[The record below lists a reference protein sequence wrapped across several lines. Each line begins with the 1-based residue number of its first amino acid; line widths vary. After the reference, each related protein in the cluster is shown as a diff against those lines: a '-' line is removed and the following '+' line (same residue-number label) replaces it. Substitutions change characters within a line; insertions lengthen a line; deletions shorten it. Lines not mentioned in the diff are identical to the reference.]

1 MQFTKNETPNKPS
14 PMQDHHFDD
23 FQHSQ
28 KQNITSEIHE
38 PTTTMYN
45 ITPNQVR
52 IEHYANYHICFI
64 KHNDRSKPWKKN
76 PVLET

>member
-1 MQFTKNETPNKPS
+1 MQFTKNKTPNKPS
-14 PMQDHHFDD
+14 PMQGHHFDD

-52 IEHYANYHICFI
+52 IEHYAN
-64 KHNDRSKPWKKN
+64 
-76 PVLET
+76 